1 MCMWLI
7 QSIFLWSL
15 WLIKAKISFPWFSKN
30 DFGSQDYT
38 LSRTIS
44 CKTDVFQLHNFI
56 VFPAPCQNVFL
67 FYWIA
72 INPAIA
78 GCNCIIG
85 YQSMY
90 SRTVQNQGRLIH
102 CLFSSDV
109 QLYTYICP
117 ILGSLSNYMK
127 GHSKS
132 NVHIIYC
139 GIWVRRTK
147 TCMLCIGRSHQ
158 ALKEVVEHLQMP
170 IGKYREDNQ

>member
-38 LSRTIS
+38 LSRSIS

-56 VFPAPCQNVFL
+56 VFPAPCQNVCL

-72 INPAIA
+72 INPAIV
-78 GCNCIIG
+78 GCMIVL
-85 YQSMY
+85 YVFKAY
-90 SRTVQNQGRLIH
+90 TVELYRTKEGWY
-102 CLFSSDV
+102 CLFCSDV